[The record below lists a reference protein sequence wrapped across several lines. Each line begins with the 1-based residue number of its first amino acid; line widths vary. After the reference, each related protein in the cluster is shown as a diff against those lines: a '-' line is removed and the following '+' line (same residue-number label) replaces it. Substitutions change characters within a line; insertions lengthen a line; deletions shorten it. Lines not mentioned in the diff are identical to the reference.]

1 MSYPTAFRTAINDPT
16 GIVYTSSQSLL
27 EGDRKFGLIIPN
39 PDFIPRKILL
49 LFGIPKKES
58 QFVRIVQKLF
68 LIYFAA

>member
-1 MSYPTAFRTAINDPT
+1 MFYATAFRTAINDPT
-16 GIVYTSSQSLL
+16 CIVYTSRWSLL
-27 EGDRKFGLIIPN
+27 EEDRKFGLMIPN

-49 LFGIPKKES
+49 LFAKKES

>member
-16 GIVYTSSQSLL
+16 GIVYTSSRSLL
-27 EGDRKFGLIIPN
+27 EEDRKFGLMIPN

-49 LFGIPKKES
+49 ILFAKKGS
-58 QFVRIVQKLF
+58 QIVRIVQKLF